1 MPATI
6 PSPTPQTGLI
16 ALKAL
21 LRERSLLSPLQR
33 MNQELGDIF
42 QIELPNFTPIFM
54 VGPEA
59 AHFVLVDKR
68 GELRWRN
75 DNDPV
80 THLLRHG
87 VLVEDGEEHDRL
99 RHLLNPPLHKQ
110 MLVDYIADMWAYT
123 QQVTARWRDGTVVDV
138 LDEMRKIALLIL
150 MQSLYK
156 LDFSSQLHR
165 MWDVVIDN
173 IKYVSPGLWM
183 LWSALPQ
190 PQYHR
195 AIHKMD
201 SYLYQIIRERRRWM
215 TADPLPPR
223 DMLGQLIASG
233 MDDDLIR
240 DQLLTMLIAGHDT
253 VTALMAWTIYLL
265 SEHPDVLYRVQTEV
279 DHTLIPGE
287 IPSLDQ
293 INQLGYLNQVIKESL
308 RLYPPIHLGARL
320 SATDL
325 EFKGYHIPANRRVVY
340 SIYLTQRHPAYWPEP
355 DRFDPER
362 HAPGTRPVP
371 YSWLPFGGGPRNCI
385 GAAFGQME
393 ARVVIANILLHFDLR
408 LANTH
413 VKPHMGATLEPHG
426 ARLRVEQ
433 RSDYLN

>member
-6 PSPTPQTGLI
+6 PSPSPQAGLI

-21 LRERSLLSPLQR
+21 LRERSLLAPLQR
-33 MNQELGDIF
+33 MNLELGDIF
-42 QIELPNFTPIFM
+42 QIQLPNFTPIFM

-59 AHFVLVDKR
+59 AHFVLVDQR

-75 DNDPV
+75 ENDPV

-87 VLVEDGEEHDRL
+87 VLVEDGDEHDRL
-99 RHLLNPPLHKQ
+99 RHLLNPSLHKQ
-110 MLVDYIADMWAYT
+110 MLVEYITDMWCYT
-123 QQVTARWRDGTVVDV
+123 QQVTAQWKEGVVVDI
-138 LDEMRKIALLIL
+138 LDEMRKIALLVL
-150 MQSLYK
+150 MRTLYQ
-156 LDFSSQLHR
+156 LDFSPQLRR

-183 LWSALPQ
+183 LWSDLPRH
-190 PQYHR
+190 QYNR

-201 SYLYQIIRERRRWM
+201 RYLYQIIQERRKRM

-233 MDDDLIR
+233 MEDGLIR

-253 VTALMAWTIYLL
+253 VTALMAWTLYLL
-265 SEHPDVLYRVQTEV
+265 SVHPDILKQAQDEV
-279 DHTLIPGE
+279 DNTLYPGE
-287 IPSLDQ
+287 IPSLEQ
-293 INQLGYLNQVIKESL
+293 INQLVYLNQVIKESL
-308 RLYPPIHLGARL
+308 RLFPPIHLGSRI

-355 DRFDPER
+355 DRFDPDR
-362 HAPGTRPVP
+362 HAPGTRPAP
-371 YSWLPFGGGPRNCI
+371 YTWLPFGGGPRNCI

-393 ARVVIANILLHFDLR
+393 ARVVVANVLLHFDLH
-408 LANTH
+408 LVNAH

-426 ARLRVEQ
+426 ARMRIER
-433 RSDYLN
+433 RSDYFI